1 MGAVQDWI
9 TLELAI
15 RIRND
20 KSNSDI
26 SDAAKRRL
34 RKTSGALFVI
44 ITVFFIA
51 FTVTVIVLAHKE
63 GNEGI
68 PFSLKRCS

>member
-51 FTVTVIVLAHKE
+51 FSVTVIVLAHKE
-63 GNEGI
+63 GN
-68 PFSLKRCS
+68 